1 MGSSSKSK
9 TPSNGSAATAQKR
22 PKPGSS
28 GSGSGD
34 KPAKKAKKSG
44 LSEAEKKAKAA
55 KAAEAKK
62 AAAAA
67 ARENDSDDGEDSD
80 EDQDE
85 GSDDADED
93 EEFEPE
99 ENDDDVAEDVDEEG
113 KTEEEI
119 EAERK
124 KLAKSKAKKRGYR
137 IVAKKAGFS
146 PHYDSGYS
154 HLDVA
159 LPVLSESEVTRACKW
174 APQLA
179 NKAAYDG
186 LTEFKERHELSLAS
200 LPPSAA
206 RVIRVHGE
214 TYLRRL
220 VNGAFQR
227 ASDQQKTG
235 VKIAQVVAETR
246 PLQRVQKYSFVAPKG
261 LIRYSQD
268 SAPLERLKR
277 SPEDKTE
284 EDAARGEGAH
294 QGAEVIGAQAQEGE
308 DGEGCREGCA
318 PGGEGGGRGGQRGRC
333 LGVKHLAVPWQD
345 KV

>member
-1 MGSSSKSK
+1 MHTECGKKISIMGSSSKTKSS
-9 TPSNGSAATAQKR
+9 SNLQAVTAQKR
-22 PKPGSS
+22 SKSGS

-34 KPAKKAKKSG
+34 KPAKKAKKGES
-44 LSEAEKKAKAA
+44 SEAEKKAKAA

-62 AAAAA
+62 KAKEA
-67 ARENDSDDGEDSD
+67 EKSDSDEEDSD
-80 EDQDE
+80 EE
-85 GSDDADED
+85 GSDEED
-93 EEFEPE
+93 GEFEPNPE
-99 ENDDDVAEDVDEEG
+99 DNEDGVDDDIDKEG
-113 KTEEEI
+113 KTEKEI
-119 EAERK
+119 EDERK

-137 IVAKKAGFS
+137 IVAKKAGYT

-159 LPVLSESEVTRACKW
+159 VPVLSESEVIRAAKW
-174 APQLA
+174 APKLA

-186 LTEFKERHELSLAS
+186 LTEFKERHELSLTS

-206 RVIRVHGE
+206 RVIRAHAE
-214 TYLRRL
+214 PYLRRL

-268 SAPLERLKR
+268 SAELERLKR

-284 EDAARGEGAH
+284 ETLREEKALLKEQKALVPKLKKEKAEKDAEKAALRAEAKAAAAAKAGA
-294 QGAEVIGAQAQEGE
+294 A
-308 DGEGCREGCA
+308 
-318 PGGEGGGRGGQRGRC
+318 
-333 LGVKHLAVPWQD
+333 
-345 KV
+345 

>member
-1 MGSSSKSK
+1 MGKSSSNAVVAKKRSK
-9 TPSNGSAATAQKR
+9 PDNGDA
-22 PKPGSS
+22 P
-28 GSGSGD
+28 
-34 KPAKKAKKSG
+34 PAKKRSKSDKP
-44 LSEAEKKAKAA
+44 EKTDAQIQA
-55 KAAEAKK
+55 AKK
-62 AAAAA
+62 AAAAKRA
-67 ARENDSDDGEDSD
+67 AAKKAAKEAEENESGSDSGEDD
-80 EDQDE
+80 EEE
-85 GSDDADED
+85 GSEADED
-93 EEFEPE
+93 FEPDA
-99 ENDDDVAEDVDEEG
+99 NDDDVAGDVDTEG

-146 PHYDSGYS
+146 PHFDSGYS

-159 LPVLSESEVTRACKW
+159 VPVVSESEVIRACKW
-174 APQLA
+174 APKMA

-186 LTEFKERHELSLAS
+186 LTEFQERHELSLAS

-206 RVIRVHGE
+206 RVIRTHGE

-268 SAPLERLKR
+268 HAELERLKH
-277 SPEDKTE
+277 STEDQLQSALSE
-284 EDAARGEGAH
+284 EKALLKEQKALVPKLKKAKAEKAAEKAALRAEKSAAALAAKAKAGA
-294 QGAEVIGAQAQEGE
+294 A
-308 DGEGCREGCA
+308 
-318 PGGEGGGRGGQRGRC
+318 
-333 LGVKHLAVPWQD
+333 
-345 KV
+345 

>member
-1 MGSSSKSK
+1 MHTECGKKISIMGSSSKTKSS
-9 TPSNGSAATAQKR
+9 SNLQAVTAQKR
-22 PKPGSS
+22 SKS
-28 GSGSGD
+28 GSGSSD
-34 KPAKKAKKSG
+34 KPAKKAKKGES
-44 LSEAEKKAKAA
+44 SEAEKKAKAA

-62 AAAAA
+62 RAKAAKDA
-67 ARENDSDDGEDSD
+67 EKSDSDEEDSD
-80 EDQDE
+80 DE
-85 GSDDADED
+85 GSDEED
-93 EEFEPE
+93 GEFEPNPE
-99 ENDDDVAEDVDEEG
+99 DNEDGVDDDIDKEG

-146 PHYDSGYS
+146 PHYDSGYA

-159 LPVLSESEVTRACKW
+159 VPVLSESEVIRAAKW
-174 APQLA
+174 APKMT
-179 NKAAYDG
+179 NKAAYEG
-186 LTEFKERHELSLAS
+186 LTEFEERHRLSHKS

-206 RVIRVHGE
+206 RVIRAHAE
-214 TYLRRL
+214 PYLRRL

-268 SAPLERLKR
+268 SAELERLKR

-284 EDAARGEGAH
+284 ETLREEKALLKEQKALAPKLKKEKEKEDAEKASLRAEAKAAAAAAAAAAANAGA
-294 QGAEVIGAQAQEGE
+294 A
-308 DGEGCREGCA
+308 
-318 PGGEGGGRGGQRGRC
+318 
-333 LGVKHLAVPWQD
+333 
-345 KV
+345 

>member
-9 TPSNGSAATAQKR
+9 SLSNGSGAPSQKR
-22 PKPGSS
+22 SKSDS
-28 GSGSGD
+28 GSD
-34 KPAKKAKKSG
+34 KPAKKPRSSEATDAQAAEAKKKAKAARDA
-44 LSEAEKKAKAA
+44 EAKKKAKAA
-55 KAAEAKK
+55 KEAEKS
-62 AAAAA
+62 
-67 ARENDSDDGEDSD
+67 DSDEEDSD
-80 EDQDE
+80 EE
-85 GSDDADED
+85 GSGEEED
-93 EEFEPE
+93 GEFEPDPQDNE
-99 ENDDDVAEDVDEEG
+99 DGVDDDIETEG

-119 EAERK
+119 DAERK

-137 IVAKKAGFS
+137 IVAKKAGYS
-146 PHYDSGYS
+146 AQYDSGYS

-159 LPVLSESEVTRACKW
+159 VPVLSESEVIRAAKW
-174 APQLA
+174 APKMA

-186 LTEFKERHELSLAS
+186 LTEFEERHRLSLKS

-206 RVIRVHGE
+206 RVIRAHAE
-214 TYLRRL
+214 PYLRRL

-268 SAPLERLKR
+268 TAELERLKR

-284 EDAARGEGAH
+284 DTLREEKALLKEQKAMVSKLKKEKEKEDAEKAALR
-294 QGAEVIGAQAQEGE
+294 AEKTAA
-308 DGEGCREGCA
+308 A
-318 PGGEGGGRGGQRGRC
+318 
-333 LGVKHLAVPWQD
+333 AAATSAA
-345 KV
+345 

>member
-1 MGSSSKSK
+1 MGSGSKSK
-9 TPSNGSAATAQKR
+9 TPSNGSAVTAQKR
-22 PKPGSS
+22 PKSGSS
-28 GSGSGD
+28 GDSGD
-34 KPAKKAKKSG
+34 KPAKKAKKSES
-44 LSEAEKKAKAA
+44 SEAEKKAKAA

-62 AAAAA
+62 KAAAA
-67 ARENDSDDGEDSD
+67 ARENDSDDGEDS
-80 EDQDE
+80 EEEQDE
-85 GSDDADED
+85 GSDAEDED
-93 EEFEPE
+93 FEPD

-137 IVAKKAGFS
+137 VVAKKAGFS
-146 PHYDSGYS
+146 PNYDSGYS

-159 LPVLSESEVTRACKW
+159 LPVLSESEVIRAAKW
-174 APQLA
+174 APKLA

-206 RVIRVHGE
+206 RVIRAHAE
-214 TYLRRL
+214 PYLRRL

-268 SAPLERLKR
+268 TAELERLKR

-284 EDAARGEGAH
+284 ETLREEKALLKEQKALVPKLKKEKAEKNAEKAALRAEKAAAAAAAAANAGA
-294 QGAEVIGAQAQEGE
+294 A
-308 DGEGCREGCA
+308 
-318 PGGEGGGRGGQRGRC
+318 
-333 LGVKHLAVPWQD
+333 
-345 KV
+345 